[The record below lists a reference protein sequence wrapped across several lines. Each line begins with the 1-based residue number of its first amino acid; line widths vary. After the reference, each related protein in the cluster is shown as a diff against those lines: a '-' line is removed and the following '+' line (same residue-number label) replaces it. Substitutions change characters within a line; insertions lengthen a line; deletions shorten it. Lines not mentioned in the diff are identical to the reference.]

1 MKNMTLPNWAEKAA
15 KNYDLTL
22 HPSFFLLWWRFG
34 WPKFFP
40 WRSFTLIILVK
51 RFFFAKAS
59 VSISKVS
66 WARLCRLCAACL
78 SDLLLQRLSRTKN
91 AIFVLAKKTH
101 FRTLRATFTNSIS
114 HFIQN
119 SHFFSKFTFSPN
131 SHFFPNLHFFQIH
144 IFSNHIFFQN

>member
-119 SHFFSKFTFSPN
+119 SHFF
-131 SHFFPNLHFFQIH
+131 FQIH
-144 IFSNHIFFQN
+144 IFSKFTFFSKFAFFPN